1 MDNYN
6 FIFHS
11 MNMANISISF
21 TWDDNLLR
29 HNLEIAPL
37 FIQNQFRCTF
47 YINPGD
53 PDFTSDLCSMYMNLA
68 SQSFEIGSHSY
79 NHLHLSKLED
89 DKYYNQLTKSIE
101 ELEEIF
107 GIRPTTFAFP
117 HHDYNNKMLEIAKA
131 IFLETR
137 NSLFNSK
144 RFSMKSNTTIEDM
157 ISAINEA
164 INSGYN
170 LVFSGHSIS
179 LQNDKTEDG
188 YEPLPIEN
196 LNGVLIYLNN
206 KKRNVDF
213 LTFEQAALKEYI
225 KQNCSF
231 NSHSCLLDYE
241 NLLYLSSRGITYK
254 KILELL

>member
-6 FIFHS
+6 FTFHS
-11 MNMANISISF
+11 MNMANISLCF
-21 TWDDNLLR
+21 TWDDNMLR
-29 HNLEIAPL
+29 HSLEIAPL

-53 PDFTSDLCSMYMNLA
+53 SDFTNDLCSKYIKLA
-68 SQSFEIGSHSY
+68 HQSFEIGSHSY

-89 DKYYNQLTKSIE
+89 DKYYIQLTKSIE
-101 ELEEIF
+101 EIESIL

-117 HHDYNNKMLEIAKA
+117 HHDCNDKMLWIAKN

-137 NSLFNSK
+137 NSLFNSI
-144 RFSMKSNTTIEDM
+144 RFSMKSYTTTEDM
-157 ISAINEA
+157 ISAINKA
-164 INSGYN
+164 INNNYN

-179 LQNDKTEDG
+179 LHDDKIEDG
-188 YEPLPIEN
+188 YEPLSIEN
-196 LNGVLIYLNN
+196 LNGTLLYLNN
-206 KKRNVDF
+206 KKRNVDI

-225 KQNCSF
+225 KHHCSF
-231 NSHSCLLDYE
+231 NLRKCILEYE
-241 NLLYLSSRGITYK
+241 DILYLSSLGITYK